1 MRLLNLSKKGS
12 LSPLSDELELPVM
25 EILWT
30 KGSMKGRDLF
40 EELRA
45 VRKIAYTT
53 ALTVLGRLSKKGLVL
68 KDRRSG
74 TILFTPA
81 LSRDDYRSAVTGDLL
96 RRAFEISPDLAVSA
110 FADSFS
116 KIRGVDM
123 TGLEELIEKKKH
135 EKRPAS

>member
-1 MRLLNLSKKGS
+1 MSA
-12 LSPLSDELELPVM
+12 LSDELELPVM

-45 VRKIAYTT
+45 TKKIAYTT
-53 ALTVLGRLSKKGLVL
+53 ALTVLGRLSQKGLVL

-81 LSRDDYRSAVTGDLL
+81 LSREDYRSAVTGDLL

-116 KIRGVDM
+116 RVRGVDM
-123 TGLEELIEKKKH
+123 AGLEELIEKKRR
-135 EKRPAS
+135 EKKRG